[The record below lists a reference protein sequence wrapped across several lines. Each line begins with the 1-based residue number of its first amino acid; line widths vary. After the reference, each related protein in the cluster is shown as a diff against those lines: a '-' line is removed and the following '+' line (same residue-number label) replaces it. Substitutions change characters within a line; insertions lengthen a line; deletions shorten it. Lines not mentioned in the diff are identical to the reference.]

1 MGRCRCWRVPALLVV
16 LSLLLA
22 ACSKGDDT
30 SPSTTTTTAAKAKFV
45 KIGLIAP
52 TSGNFASLGTGIR
65 NGAELAVKEANAS
78 SKVRGWKVELVVKD
92 DIGDPEMGATAA
104 TALADDPLVFGVVGT
119 LNQSVAARVQPILG
133 AKNIVMVSPS
143 SAGLALTRGT
153 DARSPQRPFANYF
166 SVATTDDAQGPFAAD
181 FAKKDLNVKTVV
193 TISDGKTYGRGLV
206 EGFTSRITANGA
218 TIAAAEVV
226 DPGATDFTA
235 LLARIKPLN
244 PDLLFYGGEYPQAQL
259 LTKQAKDEGFRIP
272 FMGGDGIYDSTYIK
286 EAKES
291 AEGDLAV
298 SVGSTDDIASANEF
312 VDAYDAAGFK
322 EPYGTYGAYAYDA
335 TNAIIA
341 ALSKTLANKTDLDA
355 GLRPAVVTAVQA
367 TNLEGAT
374 GPVSFNEFGETNN
387 RVLTVFRVT
396 NQEWTAVKTD
406 RLG

>member
-1 MGRCRCWRVPALLVV
+1 LVV
-16 LSLLLA
+16 FSLLLA

-30 SPSTTTTTAAKAKFV
+30 SPSTTTTTAAKAKVV

-52 TSGNFASLGTGIR
+52 TSGTFESLGTGIR
-65 NGAELAVKEANAS
+65 NGAELAVREANAS

-92 DIGDPEMGATAA
+92 DIADPEMGAAAA
-104 TALADDPLVFGVVGT
+104 TELANDPLEFGVVGT
-119 LNQSVAARVQPILG
+119 LSQSVSARIQPILA
-133 AKNIVMVSPS
+133 AKDIVMVSPAT
-143 SAGLALTRGT
+143 AGLALTRGA
-153 DARSPQRPFANYF
+153 DLRAPKRPFANYF
-166 SVATTDDAQGPFAAD
+166 GVATTDDAQGPFAAN
-181 FAKKDLNVKTVV
+181 FATDDLNVKTVV

-206 EGFTSRITANGA
+206 DGFTAKVTANGA
-218 TIAAAEVV
+218 KVAAAEVV
-226 DPGATDFTA
+226 DPAATDFKA
-235 LLARIKPLN
+235 LLDRIKPLN
-244 PDLLFYGGEYPQAQL
+244 PDLIFYGGEYPQAQV

-298 SVGSTDDIASANEF
+298 SVGSTDDIASANTF

-322 EPYGTYGAYAYDA
+322 EPYGTYGVYAYDA

-341 ALSKTLANKTDLDA
+341 ALSKTLANKTDLDP
-355 GLRPAVVTAVQA
+355 GLRAAVVGAVQA
-367 TNLEGAT
+367 TNLAGAT
-374 GPVSFNEFGETNN
+374 GPISFNEFGETNN

-396 NQEWTAVKTD
+396 NQEWTPVKTD